1 MVFGSGE
8 GKIDVNDS
16 LVSPFFVLASGVQAN
31 LFALVLFGF
40 DFSTII
46 FSVGSGAEAV
56 EVSAARMIAVTAIL
70 VALATNKPDFSAMGT
85 IQVWTAVTTIG
96 LVLAPPFSPALQ
108 SLIGGSTVA
117 GIFALVIQSAGFY
130 ALSYLG

>member
-31 LFALVLFGF
+31 LFDLVLFGF
-40 DFSTII
+40 DFSSTIVQ
-46 FSVGSGAEAV
+46 VGSGAESV
-56 EVSAARMIAVTAIL
+56 EITAARIIAVSAIL
-70 VALATNKPDFSAMGT
+70 VALATNQPDFDAMSF
-85 IQVWTAVTTIG
+85 IQVWAAIATIG

-108 SLIGGSTVA
+108 SLITGSTVA
-117 GIFALVIQSAGFY
+117 GLVALITQAGGY
-130 ALSYLG
+130 YSLSYLG